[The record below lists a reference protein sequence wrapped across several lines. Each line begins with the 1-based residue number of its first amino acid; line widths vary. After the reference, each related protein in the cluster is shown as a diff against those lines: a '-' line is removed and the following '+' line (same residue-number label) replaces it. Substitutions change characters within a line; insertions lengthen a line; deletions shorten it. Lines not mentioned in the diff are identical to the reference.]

1 MRKKAVL
8 FIIALSGIFAV
19 HAQKLDTLSGSSE
32 QQYLGY
38 MKKRSANKTFGWVL
52 LGTGVTLAGGYFLIN
67 SANGWNGHN
76 KGEGM
81 FEVGVATAALSI
93 PFFIMAGA
101 NNRKARLALKG
112 ERLTSAIL
120 FYRTNYPALSLSI
133 NL

>member
-19 HAQKLDTLSGSSE
+19 HAQRLDTLSGSSE
-32 QQYLGY
+32 QEYLTY

-67 SANGWNGHN
+67 NANGWNGHN

-81 FEVGVATAALSI
+81 FEFGVATAALSI

-120 FYRTNYPALSLSI
+120 FHRTTYPALSLSI